1 MSSSSTPTSENN
13 HPQRSPLS
21 NRRSSHS
28 SIRSSPQH
36 SSNENE
42 NDNSIGIERNTSIHS
57 DSGSDHEMVRH
68 KRVKRHIA
76 ESSQDS
82 SRGRSSSSSRSI
94 TPTAQSPKNKD
105 TNSKSFS
112 ENQLIKESPWEI
124 TEADTLKN
132 NSDNEDIDDLFG
144 GAVSDEDEHNEYSR
158 RESIEATTPVSDDEK
173 YTRPRSFN
181 TGNYEL
187 TYAKPP
193 ESCDGKYY
201 IAKLPNFFT
210 YCNQAYAPE
219 SYTEEDD
226 YKHETTIRLGAEN
239 TIRWRYKRNEMG
251 GETEVKESNTK
262 MIKWSDGSMSL
273 LIGEEMFL
281 INSHDISKH
290 HTFLGIPNIHSNS
303 IENHARLTHQ
313 ITFRPD
319 ANSRT
324 HKRLS
329 AAIQARNVKQVKTKF
344 VDINDPKLIELQ
356 LQGEREKK
364 PRNEKRAT
372 TTSKS
377 RSRKRSFDD
386 YSDPDEPTYTSYRR
400 NDSYEDDTGFV
411 VADENDSDDEYGR
424 PEKKHKGKERAVES
438 RRKRDLSSD
447 DDVPRTRKRHLK
459 MDRAKNLNEYEDN
472 DQEDNDLEDND
483 QEDQEDNDQ
492 EEHEEHEEEDG
503 DISPVTKQANEDIE
517 GVNADVDMNE
527 SLLLDND
534 EEEEDIPVVNKKPR
548 RNRNIFDDE

>member
-13 HPQRSPLS
+13 LPQRSPLS
-21 NRRSSHS
+21 NRRSPHS
-28 SIRSSPQH
+28 SVQSSPQH
-36 SSNENE
+36 SSNDNE
-42 NDNSIGIERNTSIHS
+42 NDNSIGIEQNSPIRS
-57 DSGSDHEMVRH
+57 DSDSDHEAVRH

-76 ESSQDS
+76 DSSQDG
-82 SRGRSSSSSRSI
+82 SR
-94 TPTAQSPKNKD
+94 
-105 TNSKSFS
+105 
-112 ENQLIKESPWEI
+112 ENRPIKESPWEI

-144 GAVSDEDEHNEYSR
+144 GAVSDDDEHNEYSR
-158 RESIEATTPVSDDEK
+158 RDSIEAATPISDDEK

-181 TGNYEL
+181 TGHYEL

-193 ESCDGKYY
+193 GSCDGKYY

-262 MIKWSDGSMSL
+262 MIKWSDGSMTL

-281 INSHDISKH
+281 INSHDISKQ
-290 HTFLGIPNIHSNS
+290 HTFLGVPNIHSNS
-303 IENHARLTHQ
+303 IENHARLTNQ

-364 PRNEKRAT
+364 PRNERRTA

-386 YSDPDEPTYTSYRR
+386 YSDPDEPTSYTSYRR

-411 VADENDSDDEYGR
+411 VADENDSDDDYGR
-424 PEKKHKGKERAVES
+424 PEKRHKGKERATER

-447 DDVPRTRKRHLK
+447 DDLPRTRKRHHK
-459 MDRAKNLNEYEDN
+459 MEKAKNFDEYE
-472 DQEDNDLEDND
+472 END

-503 DISPVTKQANEDIE
+503 DISPATKQTNEDVE
-517 GVNADVDMNE
+517 DVNADVDINE
-527 SLLLDND
+527 NLLLDND
-534 EEEEDIPVVNKKPR
+534 DEDEDMPVVNKKPR
-548 RNRNIFDDE
+548 RNRNIFDDD

>member
-1 MSSSSTPTSENN
+1 MSNSSTPTNTASENN
-13 HPQRSPLS
+13 PPHRSPLS
-21 NRRSSHS
+21 NQHSSHT
-28 SIRSSPQH
+28 SIQSSPQQ
-36 SSNENE
+36 SSRENE
-42 NDNSIGIERNTSIHS
+42 NNILEQNSPIRS
-57 DSGSDHEMVRH
+57 DSGSDHEVVQH

-76 ESSQDS
+76 ESPSQDS

-94 TPTAQSPKNKD
+94 TPTAQSPKSKD
-105 TNSKSFS
+105 TLFS
-112 ENQLIKESPWEI
+112 ENPLVKESPWEI

-144 GAVSDEDEHNEYSR
+144 
-158 RESIEATTPVSDDEK
+158 DDEG
-173 YTRPRSFN
+173 YTRPRAFN

-187 TYAKPP
+187 AYAKPP
-193 ESCDGKYY
+193 GSCDGKYY

-226 YKHETTIRLGAEN
+226 YKHGNTIRLGAEN

-281 INSHDISKH
+281 INSHDISKQ
-290 HTFLGIPNIHSNS
+290 HTFLGVPNIHSNS
-303 IENHARLTHQ
+303 IENHARLTNQ

-319 ANSRT
+319 SNSRT

-364 PRNEKRAT
+364 PRTEKRAA
-372 TTSKS
+372 TTSKA
-377 RSRKRSFDD
+377 RSRKRSYDD
-386 YSDPDEPTYTSYRR
+386 YSDQDESISYMSSYRR

-411 VADENDSDDEYGR
+411 VADENDSDDDYGR
-424 PEKKHKGKERAVES
+424 PEKRHKGKERGSES
-438 RRKRDLSSD
+438 RRKKDLSSD
-447 DDVPRTRKRHLK
+447 EDLSRIRKRHPK
-459 MDRAKNLNEYEDN
+459 KDKVKNLDEYENN
-472 DQEDNDLEDND
+472 DQE
-483 QEDQEDNDQ
+483 
-492 EEHEEHEEEDG
+492 HEERDG
-503 DISPVTKQANEDIE
+503 NISPERLAKQVDEDVE
-517 GVNADVDMNE
+517 VNADVDIGE
-527 SLLLDND
+527 SLSLDND
-534 EEEEDIPVVNKKPR
+534 EEEEEPVVNVKKPR
-548 RNRNIFDDE
+548 RNRMIIDDYE